1 MKNGITSGPGAP
13 NPIVL
18 VVNMVAISRSVSDI
32 NRYAVSDYAK
42 SMDLLILARYSMV
55 VMGETARWIDAT
67 SLPFKLHSEQR
78 RR

>member
-1 MKNGITSGPGAP
+1 MKNGITSRPGAP

-18 VVNMVAISRSVSDI
+18 IVNMVAISRSVSDI

-55 VMGETARWIDAT
+55 VMGETAR
-67 SLPFKLHSEQR
+67 
-78 RR
+78 